1 VSGSEVLGFIGI
13 VIAVVAYV
21 PQIVHLLKEKCSA
34 GLSLQ
39 TYYLWL
45 ISSCLLLI
53 NAILIPSAV
62 FIMLQIC
69 NLVAVSLIIMYGRKY
84 QGMRCF
90 THEDQ
95 R

>member
-1 VSGSEVLGFIGI
+1 

-21 PQIVHLLKEKCSA
+21 PQIAHLIKEQCSA

-45 ISSCLLLI
+45 ISSCFLLI
-53 NAILIPSAV
+53 NAIIISSDV

-69 NLVAVSLIIMYGRKY
+69 NVVAMSLIIRYGRKY
-84 QGMRCF
+84 QGMRCV
-90 THEDQ
+90 THDDQ